1 MTGPTAD
8 ASIPRSV
15 NFGAVEWSNWICT
28 KTSCI
33 NQILASQDD
42 ATMKAGFM
50 KLLEED

>member
-1 MTGPTAD
+1 MWYQAIALGFLFVQQND
-8 ASIPRSV
+8 V
-15 NFGAVEWSNWICT
+15 G
-28 KTSCI
+28 CI